1 VSSARTLAHLLEAG
15 IPANQAWQLS
25 MPVIEK
31 LPASESAELE
41 LVWGFATRIGAPLG
55 EAMSQFHEFARDQAR
70 SQREREQAQAVPAAT
85 RKLLLGLPLASLGFA
100 QLAGFDVIRGLS
112 HPVGM
117 ASAVLAAGLLWLG
130 ARWSRSYLALPDEP
144 RAEVLTLILMQL
156 ALRSGIGVTAA
167 KRLCLAEL
175 EKLGVAAE
183 FESAAEVVALSTET
197 GAAVADLMLAR
208 ATELREQAATRAI
221 TVAQKAS
228 VKLLLPLGLTAL
240 PAFLLLTLTPIFIS
254 LVTQ

>member
-1 VSSARTLAHLLEAG
+1 MNGARTLAHLIEAG
-15 IPANQAWQLS
+15 IPATQAWQLS
-25 MPVIEK
+25 RPDIDK
-31 LPASESAELE
+31 LPANEIVELE

-70 SQREREQAQAVPAAT
+70 SQREREQAQAVPSAT
-85 RKLLLGLPLASLGFA
+85 RKLLLWLPLMSLAFA
-100 QLAGFDVIRGLS
+100 QLAGFDLARGFS

-117 ASAVLAAGLLWLG
+117 ASAVLSAGLLWLG

-175 EKLGVAAE
+175 EKLGDVVE
-183 FESAAEVVALSTET
+183 FDSATEVIALSAET

-208 ATELREQAATRAI
+208 ATELREQAATRSI
-221 TVAQKAS
+221 TAAQRAS